1 MADLYRFGISLE
13 QSLIEAFDAHIR
25 TQQYKNRSEAI
36 RDLIRAELTRK
47 HLEEGAIVAGAL
59 VMTFDHHKRELAN
72 ALIDIQH
79 DHHELIIS
87 TQHIHLDH
95 HNCLEILAVRGTGER
110 IESLAAA
117 LRSQVG
123 VMQVDL
129 SVTSV
134 APHDHGH
141 GSGGHPHHHSHH

>member
-13 QSLIEAFDAHIR
+13 QSLIDAYDAHIR
-25 TQQYKNRSEAI
+25 AQQYKNRSEAI

-47 HLEEGAIVAGAL
+47 HLDEGANVAGAL

-79 DHHELIIS
+79 EHQDLIIS

-110 IESLAAA
+110 IESLAAS

-129 SVTSV
+129 SVSSV

-141 GSGGHPHHHSHH
+141 GSQGHPHHHSHH